1 MGQVIDVVA
10 ELRRDNKNARD
21 IDLKICGDAIRTY
34 VEAAENVERN
44 GAICAHPRTGSP
56 IENPYLKIMASQAGL
71 LSGMRLVNTDR
82 VFKLLTEAQKAPQ
95 TLGETG

>member
-1 MGQVIDVVA
+1 MIDVVA

-44 GAICAHPRTGSP
+44 GAICTPATPV
-56 IENPYLKIMASQAGL
+56 IL
-71 LSGMRLVNTDR
+71 LMGGD
-82 VFKLLTEAQKAPQ
+82 FLTV
-95 TLGETG
+95 L